1 MTNEGPPFP
10 KADDAE
16 PTSSASRVRTRTIE
30 RMQRL
35 VGLAAIGA
43 AACSSATSPPNNDGG
58 YGVVDPMPMPARCAG
73 GAAAIHGTATFE
85 IGAGG
90 KRMLVV
96 RLAPPSD
103 PRTTYGDPV
112 PGGPLA
118 RVEGGGLE
126 LRVEPAPQALSYTFS
141 FPVVCGEG
149 PGALQAD
156 IMWTADI
163 VNGAPLVVR
172 IGQSYGY

>member
-1 MTNEGPPFP
+1 
-10 KADDAE
+10 
-16 PTSSASRVRTRTIE
+16 
-30 RMQRL
+30 MQRL

-43 AACSSATSPPNNDGG
+43 AACSGATSPNNDGG
-58 YGVVDPMPMPARCAG
+58 YAVVDPMPMPARCAG
-73 GAAAIHGTATFE
+73 GAAAIHGTAAFE
-85 IGAGG
+85 VGADG

-103 PRTTYGDPV
+103 PQTTYGDPS
-112 PGGPLA
+112 PGGPLS

-126 LRVEPAPQALSYTFS
+126 LRVEPAPQALSHTFS

-156 IMWTADI
+156 IMWTAD
-163 VNGAPLVVR
+163 VANGAPLVVR